1 MKNCKLI
8 IKINRS
14 VSDVFSFTL
23 DPKKTPLWV
32 DSIIKEE
39 TSEIPTRVGTIY
51 KNVNKEGIWSAYLVT
66 QYEKDKVFEFV
77 ASDKNYHV
85 QYTFTPLTDS
95 SCELEYLEWV
105 ENGDLEVPFTMEVLE
120 KLKAALEK

>member
-14 VSDVFSFTL
+14 VSDVFTYTL

-51 KNVNKEGIWSAYLVT
+51 KNVNKEGIWSEYLVT
-66 QYEKDKVFEFV
+66 QYEKDKVFAFV

-95 SCELEYLEWV
+95 TCELEYLEWV
-105 ENGDLEVPFTMEVLE
+105 ETGELEVPFTMVVLE

>member
-39 TSEIPTRVGTIY
+39 TSEIPTRVGTVY
-51 KNVNKEGIWSAYLVT
+51 KNVNKEGTWSAYLVA

-95 SCELEYLEWV
+95 TCELEYLEWV
-105 ENGDLEVPFTMEVLE
+105 ETGELEVPFTMVVLE